1 MTEVVK
7 SSNTPY
13 KVQDAKYKQYQY
25 ILVNPEHEEGIALIR
40 FNRPE
45 VHNALSLSLMEELGD
60 ALTNLDRDPGVK
72 SVIVTGND
80 KAFSVGADLKEVAES
95 KTIDLLIID
104 QFSIWDEMGRF
115 KKPLIAAVSGW
126 VAGGGCEF
134 AMLCD
139 MVVASETAKFGQPEI
154 RRGIGSGAGGT
165 QRLPRAVGK
174 AKAMEIILTGEYVD
188 AETAYQIG
196 LINKVLPVDQ
206 YLEGALD
213 IARKI
218 RELPPLAV
226 RLAKESVNKAFNST
240 LSDGLTFERK
250 NYYLTFSTE
259 DQKEGIRAFIEKRKP
274 RYSGH

>member
-1 MTEVVK
+1 MTNVLKAKSTPKNVK
-7 SSNTPY
+7 N
-13 KVQDAKYKQYQY
+13 AKYKQYKY
-25 ILVNPEHEEGIALIR
+25 ILVYPDYEEGIALIK

-45 VHNALSLSLMEELGD
+45 VHNALSLALMEELGD
-60 ALTNLDRDPGVK
+60 ALTSLDKDTSVK

-139 MVVASETAKFGQPEI
+139 MVVASDTAKFGQPEI

-165 QRLPRAVGK
+165 QRLPRAIGK
-174 AKAMEIILTGEYVD
+174 AKAMEIILTGEYID
-188 AETAYQIG
+188 ADYAYQIG
-196 LINKVLPVDQ
+196 LINKVYPVDK
-206 YLEGALD
+206 YLDGALE

-218 RELPPLAV
+218 SELPPLAV

-259 DQKEGIRAFIEKRKP
+259 DQKEGIKAFIEKRKP

>member
-1 MTEVVK
+1 MTGLVK
-7 SSNTPY
+7 A
-13 KVQDAKYKQYQY
+13 KVTKTAKYKQYKY
-25 ILVNPEHEEGIALIR
+25 IKVDPSYEDGIALVTL
-40 FNRPE
+40 NRPE
-45 VHNALSLSLMEELGD
+45 VLNALSLTLMEELGD
-60 ALTNLDRDPGVK
+60 ALTSLDKDNSVK
-72 SVIVTGND
+72 SVILTGSD
-80 KAFSVGADLKEVAES
+80 RAFSVGADLKEVASS

-126 VAGGGCEF
+126 VVGGGCEL

-139 MVVASETAKFGQPEI
+139 MVVASDTAKFGQPEI

-165 QRLPRAVGK
+165 QRMPRAVGK
-174 AKAMEIILTGEYVD
+174 AKAMEIILTGDYVD
-188 AETAYQIG
+188 AQEALRIN
-196 LINKVLPVDQ
+196 LINHVYPVDQ
-206 YLEGALD
+206 YLEGALR

-218 RELPPLAV
+218 AELPALAV

-259 DQKEGIRAFIEKRKP
+259 DQKEGIRAFLEKRKP
-274 RYSGH
+274 NYKGN

>member
-1 MTEVVK
+1 MSGVLK
-7 SSNTPY
+7 SKAAKT
-13 KVQDAKYKQYQY
+13 AKYKHFKY
-25 ILVNPEHEEGIALIR
+25 IEVTPNYEEGIAIVKL
-40 FNRPE
+40 NRPE
-45 VHNALSLSLMEELGD
+45 VHNALSLTLMEELGE
-60 ALTNLDRDPGVK
+60 ALTTLDKDNTVK
-72 SVIVTGND
+72 SVILTGNE
-80 KAFSVGADLKEVAES
+80 KAFSVGADLKEVATS

-126 VAGGGCEF
+126 VVGGGCEL

-174 AKAMEIILTGEYVD
+174 AKAMEIILTGDYID
-188 AETAYQIG
+188 AAEAYHIG
-196 LINKVLPVDQ
+196 LINRVYPVEQ
-206 YLEGALD
+206 FLEGALK

-218 RELPPLAV
+218 SELPPLAV

-240 LSDGLTFERK
+240 LADGLTFERK

-259 DQKEGIRAFIEKRKP
+259 DQKEGIRAFLEKRKP
-274 RYSGH
+274 NYTGQ

>member
-1 MTEVVK
+1 MTGLVK
-7 SSNTPY
+7 A
-13 KVQDAKYKQYQY
+13 KVTKTAKYKQYKY
-25 ILVNPEHEEGIALIR
+25 IKVDPTYEAGIALVTL
-40 FNRPE
+40 NRPE
-45 VHNALSLSLMEELGD
+45 VLNALSLTLMEELGD
-60 ALTNLDRDPGVK
+60 ALTSLDKDNSVK
-72 SVIVTGND
+72 SVILTGSD
-80 KAFSVGADLKEVAES
+80 RAFSVGADLKEVASS

-126 VAGGGCEF
+126 VVGGGCEL

-139 MVVASETAKFGQPEI
+139 MVVASDTAKFGQPEI

-165 QRLPRAVGK
+165 QRMPRAVGK
-174 AKAMEIILTGEYVD
+174 AKAMEIILTGDYVD
-188 AETAYQIG
+188 AQEALRIN
-196 LINKVLPVDQ
+196 LINHVYPVDQ
-206 YLEGALD
+206 YLEGALR

-218 RELPPLAV
+218 AELPPLAV

-259 DQKEGIRAFIEKRKP
+259 DQKEGIRAFLEKRKP
-274 RYSGH
+274 NYKGN

>member
-1 MTEVVK
+1 MTGLMK
-7 SSNTPY
+7 AKAAKT
-13 KVQDAKYKQYQY
+13 AKYKHYKF
-25 ILVNPEHEEGIALIR
+25 IKVEPNFEEGIALITL
-40 FNRPE
+40 NRPE
-45 VHNALSLSLMEELGD
+45 VHNALSLTLMEELGD
-60 ALTNLDRDPGVK
+60 ALTALDRDNTVK
-72 SVIVTGND
+72 SVILTGND
-80 KAFSVGADLKEVAES
+80 KAFSVGADLKEVASS

-126 VAGGGCEF
+126 VVGGGCEL

-139 MVVASETAKFGQPEI
+139 MVVASETSKFGQPEI

-174 AKAMEIILTGEYVD
+174 AKAMEIILTGDYIE
-188 AETAYQIG
+188 AHEAQQIG
-196 LINKVLPVDQ
+196 LINRVYPAGE
-206 YLEGALD
+206 YMEGALK

-218 RELPPLAV
+218 SELPPLAV

-259 DQKEGIRAFIEKRKP
+259 DQKEGIRAFLEKRKP
-274 RYSGH
+274 NYTGH

>member
-1 MTEVVK
+1 MTGLVK
-7 SSNTPY
+7 AKSIKT
-13 KVQDAKYKQYQY
+13 AKYKQYKY
-25 ILVNPEHEEGIALIR
+25 IKVDPHFEDGIALVTL
-40 FNRPE
+40 NRPE
-45 VHNALSLSLMEELGD
+45 VLNALSLTLMEELGD
-60 ALTNLDRDPGVK
+60 ALTSLDKDNSVK
-72 SVIVTGND
+72 SVILTGSD
-80 KAFSVGADLKEVAES
+80 RAFSVGADLKEVASS

-126 VAGGGCEF
+126 VVGGGCEL

-165 QRLPRAVGK
+165 QRMPRAVGK
-174 AKAMEIILTGEYVD
+174 AKAMEIILTGDYVD
-188 AETAYQIG
+188 AEEALRIN
-196 LINKVLPVDQ
+196 LINHVYPVDQ
-206 YLEGALD
+206 YLEGALK

-218 RELPPLAV
+218 AELPPLAV

-259 DQKEGIRAFIEKRKP
+259 DQKEGIRAFLEKRKP
-274 RYSGH
+274 NYKGN

>member
-1 MTEVVK
+1 MTGLVK
-7 SSNTPY
+7 AKSIKT
-13 KVQDAKYKQYQY
+13 AKYKQYKY
-25 ILVNPEHEEGIALIR
+25 IKVDPHFEAGIALVTL
-40 FNRPE
+40 NRPK
-45 VHNALSLSLMEELGD
+45 VLNALSLTLMEELGD
-60 ALTNLDRDPGVK
+60 ALTSLDKDNSVK
-72 SVIVTGND
+72 SVILTGSD
-80 KAFSVGADLKEVAES
+80 RAFSVGADLKEVASS

-126 VAGGGCEF
+126 VVGGGCEL

-165 QRLPRAVGK
+165 QRMPRAVGK
-174 AKAMEIILTGEYVD
+174 AKAMEIILTGDYVD
-188 AETAYQIG
+188 AEEALRIN
-196 LINKVLPVDQ
+196 LINHVYPVDQ
-206 YLEGALD
+206 YLEGALK

-218 RELPPLAV
+218 AELPPLAV

-259 DQKEGIRAFIEKRKP
+259 DQKEGIRAFLEKRKP
-274 RYSGH
+274 NYKGN

>member
-1 MTEVVK
+1 MTGLVK
-7 SSNTPY
+7 A
-13 KVQDAKYKQYQY
+13 KVTKTAKYKQYKY
-25 ILVNPEHEEGIALIR
+25 IKVDPSFEAGIALVTL
-40 FNRPE
+40 NRPE
-45 VHNALSLSLMEELGD
+45 VLNALSLTLMEELGD
-60 ALTNLDRDPGVK
+60 ALTSLDKDNTVK
-72 SVIVTGND
+72 SVILTGSD
-80 KAFSVGADLKEVAES
+80 RAFSVGADLKEVASS

-126 VAGGGCEF
+126 VVGGGCEL

-139 MVVASETAKFGQPEI
+139 MVVASDTAKFGQPEI

-165 QRLPRAVGK
+165 QRMPRAVGK
-174 AKAMEIILTGEYVD
+174 AKAMEIILTGDYVD
-188 AETAYQIG
+188 AQEALRIN
-196 LINKVLPVDQ
+196 LINHVYPVDQ
-206 YLEGALD
+206 YIEGALR

-218 RELPPLAV
+218 AELPPLAV

-259 DQKEGIRAFIEKRKP
+259 DQKEGIRAFLEKRKP
-274 RYSGH
+274 NYKGN

>member
-1 MTEVVK
+1 MTGLAK
-7 SSNTPY
+7 AKIT
-13 KVQDAKYKQYQY
+13 KTAKYKQYKY
-25 ILVNPEHEEGIALIR
+25 IKVDPSFEVGIALVTL
-40 FNRPE
+40 NRPE
-45 VHNALSLSLMEELGD
+45 VLNALSLTLMEELGD
-60 ALTNLDRDPGVK
+60 ALTSLDKDSTVK
-72 SVIVTGND
+72 SVILTGSD
-80 KAFSVGADLKEVAES
+80 RAFSVGADLKEVASS

-126 VAGGGCEF
+126 VVGGGCEL

-139 MVVASETAKFGQPEI
+139 MVVASDTAKFGQPEI

-165 QRLPRAVGK
+165 QRMPRAIGK
-174 AKAMEIILTGEYVD
+174 AKAMEIILTGDYVEAD
-188 AETAYQIG
+188 EALRIG
-196 LINKVLPVDQ
+196 LINRVYPVDQ
-206 YLEGALD
+206 YLEGALI

-218 RELPPLAV
+218 AELPPMAV

-259 DQKEGIRAFIEKRKP
+259 DQKEGIRAFLEKRKP
-274 RYSGH
+274 NYKGN

>member
-1 MTEVVK
+1 MTGLVK
-7 SSNTPY
+7 AHAAKTI
-13 KVQDAKYKQYQY
+13 KYKQYQFIKVEPSY
-25 ILVNPEHEEGIALIR
+25 EEGVALVTL
-40 FNRPE
+40 NRPD

-60 ALTNLDRDPGVK
+60 ALVSLDKDTSVK
-72 SVIVTGND
+72 VVILTGND
-80 KAFSVGADLKEVAES
+80 KAFSVGADLKEVATS
-95 KTIDLLIID
+95 STTDLLIID

-126 VAGGGCEF
+126 VVGGGCEM

-139 MVVASETAKFGQPEI
+139 MVIASETSKFGQPEI

-174 AKAMEIILTGEYVD
+174 AKAMEIILTGDYID
-188 AETAYQIG
+188 ASEAQQMG
-196 LINKVLPVDQ
+196 LINRVYPVEQ
-206 YLEGALD
+206 YLEGALK

-218 RELPPLAV
+218 TELPPLAV

-259 DQKEGIRAFIEKRKP
+259 DQKEGIKAFIEKRKP
-274 RYSGH
+274 VYTGH

>member
-1 MTEVVK
+1 MTGLVK
-7 SSNTPY
+7 ATVA
-13 KVQDAKYKQYQY
+13 KTTKYKPYQFIKVEPNY
-25 ILVNPEHEEGIALIR
+25 EDGIGLITL
-40 FNRPE
+40 NRPE
-45 VHNALSLSLMEELGD
+45 CHNALSLSLMEELGD
-60 ALTNLDRDPGVK
+60 ALICLDKDNTVK
-72 SVIVTGND
+72 TVIVTGNE
-80 KAFSVGADLKEVAES
+80 KAFSVGADLKEVATS
-95 KTIDLLIID
+95 STTDLLIID

-126 VAGGGCEF
+126 VVGGGCEM

-174 AKAMEIILTGEYVD
+174 AKAMEIILTGDYID
-188 AETAYQIG
+188 ASEALQMG
-196 LINKVLPVDQ
+196 LINRVYPVEQ
-206 YLEGALD
+206 FLEGALK

-218 RELPPLAV
+218 TELPPLAV

-259 DQKEGIRAFIEKRKP
+259 DQKEGIKAFIEKRKP
-274 RYSGH
+274 VYTGH

>member
-1 MTEVVK
+1 MTGLVK
-7 SSNTPY
+7 ANVAKTI
-13 KVQDAKYKQYQY
+13 KYKQYQF
-25 ILVNPEHEEGIALIR
+25 ILVEPNYEEGIALVR

-45 VHNALSLSLMEELGD
+45 VHNALSLALMEELGD
-60 ALTNLDRDPGVK
+60 ALISLDKDNSVK
-72 SVIVTGND
+72 TVIVTGND
-80 KAFSVGADLKEVAES
+80 KAFSVGADLKEVATS
-95 KTIDLLIID
+95 STTDLLIID

-126 VAGGGCEF
+126 VVGGGCEF

-139 MVVASETAKFGQPEI
+139 MVIASETSKFGQPEI

-174 AKAMEIILTGEYVD
+174 AKAMEIILTGDYIE
-188 AETAYQIG
+188 AGEALQMG
-196 LINKVLPVDQ
+196 LINKVYPVDQ
-206 YLEGALD
+206 YLEGALK

-218 RELPPLAV
+218 TELPPLAV

-250 NYYLTFSTE
+250 NYYLTFSTD
-259 DQKEGIRAFIEKRKP
+259 DQKEGIKAFIEKRKP
-274 RYSGH
+274 VYTGH

>member
-1 MTEVVK
+1 MTGLAKAKVVK
-7 SSNTPY
+7 T
-13 KVQDAKYKQYQY
+13 AKYKQYKY
-25 ILVNPEHEEGIALIR
+25 IKVDPTYEDGIALVTL
-40 FNRPE
+40 NRPE
-45 VHNALSLSLMEELGD
+45 VLNALSLTLMEELGD
-60 ALTNLDRDPGVK
+60 ALTSLDKDNSVK
-72 SVIVTGND
+72 SVILTGSD
-80 KAFSVGADLKEVAES
+80 RAFSVGADLKEVASS

-126 VAGGGCEF
+126 VVGGGCEL

-139 MVVASETAKFGQPEI
+139 MVVASDTAKFGQPEI

-165 QRLPRAVGK
+165 QRMPRAVGK
-174 AKAMEIILTGEYVD
+174 AKAMEIILTGDYVD
-188 AETAYQIG
+188 AEEALRIN
-196 LINKVLPVDQ
+196 LINHVYPVDQ
-206 YLEGALD
+206 YLEGALK

-218 RELPPLAV
+218 AELPPLAV

-259 DQKEGIRAFIEKRKP
+259 DQKEGIRAFLEKRKP
-274 RYSGH
+274 NYKGN

>member
-1 MTEVVK
+1 MTGLVK
-7 SSNTPY
+7 A
-13 KVQDAKYKQYQY
+13 KVTKTAKYKQYKY
-25 ILVNPEHEEGIALIR
+25 IKVDPTFEDGIALVTL
-40 FNRPE
+40 NRPE
-45 VHNALSLSLMEELGD
+45 VLNALSLTLMEELGD
-60 ALTNLDRDPGVK
+60 ALTSLDKDNSVK
-72 SVIVTGND
+72 SVILTGSD
-80 KAFSVGADLKEVAES
+80 RAFSVGADLKEVASS

-126 VAGGGCEF
+126 VVGGGCEL

-139 MVVASETAKFGQPEI
+139 MVVASDTAKFGQPEI

-165 QRLPRAVGK
+165 QRMPRAVGK
-174 AKAMEIILTGEYVD
+174 AKAMEIILTGDYVD
-188 AETAYQIG
+188 AQEALRIN
-196 LINKVLPVDQ
+196 LINHVYPVDQ
-206 YLEGALD
+206 YLEGALR

-218 RELPPLAV
+218 AELPPLAV

-259 DQKEGIRAFIEKRKP
+259 DQKEGIRAFLEKRKP
-274 RYSGH
+274 NYKGN

>member
-1 MTEVVK
+1 MTTLTEAK
-7 SSNTPY
+7 YAKTT
-13 KVQDAKYKQYQY
+13 KYKQYKY
-25 ILVNPEHEEGIALIR
+25 IKVEPSFEAGIALLTL
-40 FNRPE
+40 NRPE
-45 VHNALSLSLMEELGD
+45 VLNALSLTLMEELGD
-60 ALTNLDRDPGVK
+60 ALTSLDKDNTVK
-72 SVIVTGND
+72 SVILTGSD
-80 KAFSVGADLKEVAES
+80 RAFSVGADLKEVASS

-126 VAGGGCEF
+126 VVGGGCEL

-139 MVVASETAKFGQPEI
+139 MVVASDTAKFGQPEI

-165 QRLPRAVGK
+165 QRMPRAVGK
-174 AKAMEIILTGEYVD
+174 AKAMEIILTGDYVE
-188 AETAYQIG
+188 AEEALRIG
-196 LINKVLPVDQ
+196 LINRVYPVDQ
-206 YLEGALD
+206 YIEGALK

-218 RELPPLAV
+218 AELPPLAV

-259 DQKEGIRAFIEKRKP
+259 DQKEGIKAFLEKRKP
-274 RYSGH
+274 NYKGN

>member
-1 MTEVVK
+1 MTDLMK
-7 SSNTPY
+7 A
-13 KVQDAKYKQYQY
+13 KDARIAKYLQYKY
-25 ILVNPEHEEGIALIR
+25 ILVTPAYEDGIALIKL
-40 FNRPE
+40 NRPE
-45 VHNALSLSLMEELGD
+45 IHNALSLALMEELGD
-60 ALTNLDRDPGVK
+60 ALTSLDKDPEVK
-72 SVIVTGND
+72 SVILTGND
-80 KAFSVGADLKEVAES
+80 KAFSVGADLKEVSES

-126 VAGGGCEF
+126 VVGGGCEL

-139 MVVASETAKFGQPEI
+139 MVVASDTAQFGQPEI
-154 RRGIGSGAGGT
+154 KRGIGSGAGGT

-174 AKAMEIILTGEYVD
+174 AKAMEIILTGDYID
-188 AETAYQIG
+188 AEYAFQIG
-196 LINKVLPVDQ
+196 LINRVYPVDQ
-206 YLEGALD
+206 YLEGALK

-218 RELPPLAV
+218 SELPPLAV

-259 DQKEGIRAFIEKRKP
+259 DQKEGIKAFLEKRKAN
-274 RYSGH
+274 YSGH

>member
-1 MTEVVK
+1 AT
-7 SSNTPY
+7 SST
-13 KVQDAKYKQYQY
+13 
-25 ILVNPEHEEGIALIR
+25 
-40 FNRPE
+40 
-45 VHNALSLSLMEELGD
+45 
-60 ALTNLDRDPGVK
+60 T
-72 SVIVTGND
+72 
-80 KAFSVGADLKEVAES
+80 
-95 KTIDLLIID
+95 DLLIID

-126 VAGGGCEF
+126 VVGGGCEL

-139 MVVASETAKFGQPEI
+139 MIVASETSKLGQPEI

-174 AKAMEIILTGEYVD
+174 AKAMEIILTGDYID
-188 AETAYQIG
+188 AREALQMG
-196 LINKVLPVDQ
+196 LVNHVYPEDQ
-206 YLEGALD
+206 YLEGALK

-218 RELPPLAV
+218 TELPPLAV

-259 DQKEGIRAFIEKRKP
+259 DQKEGIKAFIEKRKP
-274 RYSGH
+274 VYTGK

>member
-1 MTEVVK
+1 MTGLAKAKVVK
-7 SSNTPY
+7 T
-13 KVQDAKYKQYQY
+13 AKYKQYKY
-25 ILVNPEHEEGIALIR
+25 IKVDPTYEDGIALVTL
-40 FNRPE
+40 NRPE
-45 VHNALSLSLMEELGD
+45 VLNALSLTLMEELGD
-60 ALTNLDRDPGVK
+60 ALTSLDKDNSVK
-72 SVIVTGND
+72 SVILTGSD
-80 KAFSVGADLKEVAES
+80 RAFSVGADLKEVASS

-126 VAGGGCEF
+126 VVGGGCEL

-165 QRLPRAVGK
+165 QRMPRAVGK
-174 AKAMEIILTGEYVD
+174 AKAMEIILTGDYVD
-188 AETAYQIG
+188 AEEALRIN
-196 LINKVLPVDQ
+196 LINHVYPVDQ
-206 YLEGALD
+206 YLEGALK

-218 RELPPLAV
+218 AELPPLAV

-259 DQKEGIRAFIEKRKP
+259 DQKEGIRAFLEKRKP
-274 RYSGH
+274 NYKGN

>member
-1 MTEVVK
+1 MTGLLK
-7 SSNTPY
+7 AKAAKT
-13 KVQDAKYKQYQY
+13 AKYKHYQF
-25 ILVNPEHEEGIALIR
+25 ILVEPAYEEGVAVITL
-40 FNRPE
+40 NRPE
-45 VHNALSLSLMEELGD
+45 VHNALSLALMEELGD
-60 ALTNLDRDPGVK
+60 ALVALDKDNSVK
-72 SVIVTGND
+72 TVILTGN
-80 KAFSVGADLKEVAES
+80 KNAFSVGADLKEVATS
-95 KTIDLLIID
+95 NTTDLLIID

-126 VAGGGCEF
+126 VVGGGCEL

-139 MVVASETAKFGQPEI
+139 MVVASDSAKFGQPEI

-174 AKAMEIILTGEYVD
+174 AKAMEIILTGDYID
-188 AETAYQIG
+188 AHEAQQIG
-196 LINKVLPVDQ
+196 LINRVYPVDDFM
-206 YLEGALD
+206 EGALK

-218 RELPPLAV
+218 TELPPLAV

-259 DQKEGIRAFIEKRKP
+259 DQKEGIKAFLEKRKP
-274 RYSGH
+274 VYTGH

>member
-1 MTEVVK
+1 MTGLVK
-7 SSNTPY
+7 AKSIKT
-13 KVQDAKYKQYQY
+13 AKYKQYKY
-25 ILVNPEHEEGIALIR
+25 IKVDPHYEEGIALVTL
-40 FNRPE
+40 NRPE
-45 VHNALSLSLMEELGD
+45 VLNALSLTLMEELGD
-60 ALTNLDRDPGVK
+60 ALTSLDKDNSVK
-72 SVIVTGND
+72 SVILTGSD
-80 KAFSVGADLKEVAES
+80 RAFSVGADLKEVASS

-126 VAGGGCEF
+126 VVGGGCEL

-165 QRLPRAVGK
+165 QRMPRAVGK
-174 AKAMEIILTGEYVD
+174 AKAMEIILTGDYVD
-188 AETAYQIG
+188 AEEALRIN
-196 LINKVLPVDQ
+196 LINHVYPVDQ
-206 YLEGALD
+206 YLEGALR

-218 RELPPLAV
+218 AELPPLAV

-259 DQKEGIRAFIEKRKP
+259 DQKEGIRAFLEKRKP
-274 RYSGH
+274 NYKGN